1 MNEAQP
7 ALPDPSDL
15 AVLDP
20 VVAVAFLVTVL
31 SIALLAFFGPT
42 LKARLAPKAKPQD
55 TPTEAAALP
64 AALPAVIDRT
74 GSVTADYIA
83 SLKDQIEFLRSQLSD
98 LHRECDSK
106 DREIQ
111 RLNDDLQQRR
121 RGGR

>member
-15 AVLDP
+15 ALLDP
-20 VVAVAFLVTVL
+20 AVAITLLVTIL
-31 SIALLAFFGPT
+31 AIAMLALLGPT

-55 TPTEAAALP
+55 TPTEAAPLP
-64 AALPAVIDRT
+64 AVLPAVIDRT
-74 GSVTADYIA
+74 GSVTAEYIA
-83 SLKDQIEFLRSQLSD
+83 SLKDQIEFLRSQLAD

-111 RLNDDLQQRR
+111 RLNDDLHQRR